1 MFIFSSPIIFLTYL
15 IYVALLACAI
25 SAIILNN
32 RKFDF
37 LLFCTIAAIY
47 IFFNLIRSGYGVDEP
62 TYSLTYKEYV
72 QSGRLDFEFAFNFLY
87 YVFSTVGLEPNNFN
101 KAFGC
106 FYVLLSS
113 CVIFTFI
120 LPPLRAITLL
130 FFLFFPVT
138 LDFMFNGYRQG
149 VAFLFILSAIFFLNG
164 RRYVYG
170 GLSLIVALGFHWSAL
185 IAILVILLQR
195 FITREKITLLSIIVF
210 FVTIVSVVIPLGM
223 LQFFSSILNTFS
235 QLMPDAPIV
244 KKAVLYINANDMSKS
259 FYGLNMIGR
268 FPLVFNIIVFL
279 ALIIFY
285 RKSIPDIFYKYAV
298 LFMLYSSLLLEMA
311 YSFRNYYWVLPMCP
325 FLMILIIESSNSN
338 NSRKK
343 RVLLFSLLH
352 LLIVVTGYYTSNI
365 VSMIYL

>member
-1 MFIFSSPIIFLTYL
+1 MFIFSSPIIFLTFL
-15 IYVALLACAI
+15 IYVVLLACVIAV
-25 SAIILNN
+25 IILNA

-37 LLFCTIAAIY
+37 LLFCAVAAIY
-47 IFFNLIRSGYGVDEP
+47 IFLNLIRSGYGVDEP
-62 TYSLTYKEYV
+62 TYSLTYKEYI

-87 YVFSTVGLEPNNFN
+87 AVFSKVGIESSNFN

-106 FYVLLSS
+106 FYVVLSS

-120 LPPLRAITLL
+120 RPPLRSITLL
-130 FFLFFPVT
+130 LFLFFPVT

-149 VAFLFILSAIFFLNG
+149 VAFLFILSAIFCFNG
-164 RRYVYG
+164 RRYAYG
-170 GLSLIVALGFHWSAL
+170 GLFLIVALGFHWSSL
-185 IAILVILLQR
+185 IAIIVLFLQR
-195 FITREKITLLSIIVF
+195 FIPREKITPLIIILL
-210 FVTIVSVVIPLGM
+210 FVTVISAVIPLGI
-223 LQFFSSILNTFS
+223 LQFFSGILDSFS

-268 FPLVFNIIVFL
+268 LPLIFNIIVFL
-279 ALIIFY
+279 GLIIFY
-285 RKSIPDIFYKYAV
+285 RKLIPDVFYKYAV
-298 LFMLYSSLLLEMA
+298 CFMLYSSLLLEMA

-325 FLMILIIESSNSN
+325 FLMSAIIESSNSN
-338 NSRKK
+338 DCRKN

-365 VSMIYL
+365 VSMIYM